1 MYSNFNY
8 VYKKQTGRNYT
19 KTLTSIYWGGCMGDF
34 KFLYT
39 LFSKLSTKIIYI
51 LKPEKIKNL
60 NKFKISLNTM

>member
-8 VYKKQTGRNYT
+8 VYKKQTGRNNYT

-51 LKPEKIKNL
+51 
-60 NKFKISLNTM
+60 F